1 VFDEIVSGHYAVGD
15 RLPTEMEISEAWGV
29 SRPVVREALLRL
41 RADGLVVSHQGL
53 GTFVSTQPAPRIR
66 TYARAQDVA
75 SYLRC
80 QEVRIALES
89 DAARL
94 AALRRTDDQ
103 LQAIVD
109 AHETFSRSVREGRM
123 VAEEDLAFHARI
135 VEAAGNDFYPQV
147 LATIHETLL
156 GFMRLTLSLTRTASK
171 QRGER
176 VLDEH
181 RAILEAIRDGDGELA
196 RAAMTFH
203 CRRRDAA
210 WSTAAATPEAAG
222 GARRT
227 RPTSAPQTTPG
238 PGGVCTAGTRRRQ
251 GSHENKSRALGTP
264 VAMVNG
270 ILLRE
275 SPWPRSST
283 PPRAPSPR
291 RGRARSTTCSPR
303 SPTSNASGSTTSS
316 SPRPRRSAPRAPSSA
331 SCAPRS

>member
-1 VFDEIVSGHYAVGD
+1 MKDLPRSRTRVAPRPLARAARRAIDAPPSAASRGEPAPGERTRLSDQIYGRVFDEIVSGRYAVGD

-94 AALRRTDDQ
+94 AALRRTDEE
-103 LQAIVD
+103 LAAIVA
-109 AHETFSRSVREGRM
+109 AHEAFAKGVRAGRM

-171 QRGER
+171 ERGER
-176 VLDEH
+176 VLAEH
-181 RAILEAIRDGDGELA
+181 RAILHAIRDGDGELA
-196 RAAMTFH
+196 RAAMTVH
-203 CRRRDAA
+203 LSQARRRLVDKGRDA
-210 WSTAAATPEAAG
+210 
-222 GARRT
+222 
-227 RPTSAPQTTPG
+227 
-238 PGGVCTAGTRRRQ
+238 
-251 GSHENKSRALGTP
+251 
-264 VAMVNG
+264 
-270 ILLRE
+270 
-275 SPWPRSST
+275 
-283 PPRAPSPR
+283 
-291 RGRARSTTCSPR
+291 
-303 SPTSNASGSTTSS
+303 
-316 SPRPRRSAPRAPSSA
+316 
-331 SCAPRS
+331 

>member
-1 VFDEIVSGHYAVGD
+1 MATRGVRLKPDAQAPRELPPKLAGPASAGRGSERTRLSDQIYGRVFDEIVSGRYAVGD
-15 RLPTEMEISEAWGV
+15 RLPTEHEISEAWGV

-41 RADGLVVSHQGL
+41 RADGLVVSHQWL

-80 QEVRIALES
+80 QEVRLALES

-94 AALRRTDDQ
+94 AALRRTDEQ
-103 LQAIVD
+103 LRAIDD
-109 AHETFSRSVREGRM
+109 AHEAFSRSVREGRM
-123 VAEEDLAFHARI
+123 AAEEDLAFHARI

-181 RAILEAIRDGDGELA
+181 RAIVDAIRDGDGELA

-203 CRRRDAA
+203 LSQARRRLVD
-210 WSTAAATPEAAG
+210 
-222 GARRT
+222 
-227 RPTSAPQTTPG
+227 
-238 PGGVCTAGTRRRQ
+238 
-251 GSHENKSRALGTP
+251 
-264 VAMVNG
+264 
-270 ILLRE
+270 
-275 SPWPRSST
+275 
-283 PPRAPSPR
+283 
-291 RGRARSTTCSPR
+291 RGRDA
-303 SPTSNASGSTTSS
+303 
-316 SPRPRRSAPRAPSSA
+316 
-331 SCAPRS
+331 

>member
-1 VFDEIVSGHYAVGD
+1 MAAKGAPKPAGPASAARSSDVATPGEKVRLSDQIYGRVFDEIVSGRYAVGD

-41 RADGLVVSHQGL
+41 RADGLVVSQQGL

-94 AALRRTDDQ
+94 AAMRRTPEQ
-103 LQAIVD
+103 LAAIEE
-109 AHETFSRSVREGRM
+109 AHEAFARSVRDGRM
-123 VAEEDLAFHARI
+123 SAEDDLAFHARI
-135 VEAAGNDFYPQV
+135 VEAAGNDLYPQV

-181 RAILEAIRDGDGELA
+181 RAILDAIRDGDGELA
-196 RAAMTFH
+196 RTSMAFH
-203 CRRRDAA
+203 LAQARRRLVD
-210 WSTAAATPEAAG
+210 
-222 GARRT
+222 
-227 RPTSAPQTTPG
+227 
-238 PGGVCTAGTRRRQ
+238 
-251 GSHENKSRALGTP
+251 
-264 VAMVNG
+264 
-270 ILLRE
+270 
-275 SPWPRSST
+275 
-283 PPRAPSPR
+283 
-291 RGRARSTTCSPR
+291 RGRDA
-303 SPTSNASGSTTSS
+303 
-316 SPRPRRSAPRAPSSA
+316 
-331 SCAPRS
+331 

>member
-1 VFDEIVSGHYAVGD
+1 MAAKTVRLKPDPQGSRGASPKLVGPASAGRSSEAPVAGERTRLSDQIYGRVFDEIVSGHYAVGD

-103 LQAIVD
+103 LQAIVV

-203 CRRRDAA
+203 LSQARRRLVD
-210 WSTAAATPEAAG
+210 
-222 GARRT
+222 
-227 RPTSAPQTTPG
+227 
-238 PGGVCTAGTRRRQ
+238 
-251 GSHENKSRALGTP
+251 
-264 VAMVNG
+264 
-270 ILLRE
+270 
-275 SPWPRSST
+275 
-283 PPRAPSPR
+283 
-291 RGRARSTTCSPR
+291 RGRDA
-303 SPTSNASGSTTSS
+303 
-316 SPRPRRSAPRAPSSA
+316 
-331 SCAPRS
+331 